1 MPNNALKMMNMILRL
16 AAFDLFQTEK
26 ILNGIFH
33 FKQTTSFSQIFED
46 SGYVG
51 SNFIIGIGPMFIMMV
66 IYFIYLAIRALVL
79 RSCSEQKTFQ
89 QDRMS

>member
-1 MPNNALKMMNMILRL
+1 
-16 AAFDLFQTEK
+16 LFQTEK

-51 SNFIIGIGPMFIMMV
+51 SNFIIGIGPCLLCCYILHLLSNSCIGAKKLFWAEN
-66 IYFIYLAIRALVL
+66 FPA
-79 RSCSEQKTFQ
+79 RSNELIHVKNF
-89 QDRMS
+89 DFF